1 MAFGLNEQP
10 AGVALVTGGSGF
22 VGRALCARLRKLGIR
37 VHVAARHHAGG
48 PWDRFVATDL
58 ARSALPP
65 EALEGVDT
73 VFHLAA
79 KTHVRTAVR
88 NDPEHEAVT
97 VEGTRRVLNAA
108 RRAGVGRFVF
118 MSSVKAAGEPGDMLV
133 DEDFDRPPNT
143 AYGRAKRKAERL
155 VTGTGRE
162 CGMHTVVLRPTLVYG
177 PGWKG
182 NLSRMFRAVRAGRFL
197 PPPQTG
203 NRRSMVHVD
212 DVAQAALL
220 AAERPLADGRVYVLC
235 DGEAYSTRRI
245 YEAMCHSV
253 GRPVARWEVP
263 SSLLRVAARAGDA
276 LGANGRRT
284 VPFDSEALDRLLGSA
299 WYDSSRA
306 RRELGWAPRWT
317 LEAALPDIIAHG
329 ALSPTPSP
337 A

>member
-1 MAFGLNEQP
+1 MNAQP
-10 AGVALVTGGSGF
+10 TGVALVTGGSGF
-22 VGRALCARLRKLGIR
+22 VGRALCSELRRRGTR
-37 VHVAARHHAGG
+37 VHVAARHHADG
-48 PWDRFVATDL
+48 PWDRFVTTDL
-58 ARSALPP
+58 ARSALPA

-97 VEGTRRVLNAA
+97 VEGTRRVLDAA

-118 MSSVKAAGEPGDMLV
+118 MSSVKAAGEPGDMLA
-133 DEDFDRPPNT
+133 DEHFDRPPNT
-143 AYGRAKRKAERL
+143 AYGLAKREAEEL
-155 VTGTGRE
+155 VMATGRE
-162 CGMHTVVLRPTLVYG
+162 CGMHVVVLRPALVYG

-197 PPPQTG
+197 PPPETG

-212 DVAQAALL
+212 DIVEAALL
-220 AAERPLADGRVYVLC
+220 AVERPQANGRVFVLC
-235 DGEAYSTRRI
+235 DGEEYSTRRI
-245 YEAMCHSV
+245 YQAMCHGA

-263 SSLLRVAARAGDA
+263 SSLLRFAARAGDA
-276 LGANGRRT
+276 LGANGRRA

-306 RRELGWAPRWT
+306 RSELGWAPVWT
-317 LEAALPDIIAHG
+317 LEAALPDIVAHDG
-329 ALSPTPSP
+329 LSPTPTL

>member
-1 MAFGLNEQP
+1 MAFKLNERP
-10 AGVALVTGGSGF
+10 VGVALVTGGSGF
-22 VGRALCARLRKLGIR
+22 VGRALCGRLRERGTR
-37 VHVAARHHAGG
+37 VHVAGRHHADG

-58 ARSALPP
+58 SRSTLPP

-79 KTHVRTAVR
+79 KTHVRIAVGD
-88 NDPEHEAVT
+88 DPEHEAVT
-97 VEGTRRVLNAA
+97 VEGTRRTLDAA
-108 RRAGVGRFVF
+108 LRAGVTRFLF
-118 MSSVKAAGEPGDMLV
+118 MSSVKAAGEPGDMLA
-133 DEDFDRPPNT
+133 DEDFDRPPT
-143 AYGRAKRKAERL
+143 TPYGRAKREAEEL
-155 VTGTGRE
+155 VMGTASE
-162 CGMHTVVLRPTLVYG
+162 SGMHAVVLRPAPVYG

-182 NLSRMFRAVRAGRFL
+182 NLSRMFRAVQAGRFL
-197 PPPQTG
+197 PPPDTG

-212 DVAQAALL
+212 DIAEAALL
-220 AAERPLADGRVYVLC
+220 AVDRPLADGRVFVLC

-245 YEAMCHSV
+245 YQAMCRSA
-253 GRPVARWEVP
+253 GRPVPRWEVP
-263 SSLLRVAARAGDA
+263 AWVLRVAARAGDA
-276 LGANGRRT
+276 LGAKGRRA

-317 LEAALPDIIAHG
+317 LEAALPDIVAHG